1 MLDTEAVAQSALSRW
16 QIVGESASISSWD
29 RIGDAIGSHFCTG
42 GVISEAV
49 VVSSTNVIE
58 CVVSEFPDWELVRH
72 DVMGVIELGWSVTV
86 LIPLGS
92 MGSAHETLRGSAA
105 FLQGWWVRK
114 DNELGFTRQE
124 IA

>member
-1 MLDTEAVAQSALSRW
+1 MLNTEAVAQSALSRW

-29 RIGDAIGSHFCTG
+29 KIGDAIGSHFCTG
-42 GVISEAV
+42 SVIAEAV

-86 LIPLGS
+86 LIPLRS
-92 MGSAHETLRGSAA
+92 LGSAHETLRGSAA
-105 FLQGWWVRK
+105 LLQGWWVRK
-114 DNELGFTRQE
+114 DNELGFTGQE